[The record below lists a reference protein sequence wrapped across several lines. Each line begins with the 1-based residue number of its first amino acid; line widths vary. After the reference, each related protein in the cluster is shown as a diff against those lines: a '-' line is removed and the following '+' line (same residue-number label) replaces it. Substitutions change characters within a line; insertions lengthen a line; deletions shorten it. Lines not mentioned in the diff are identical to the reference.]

1 MTYSIKNPDPH
12 PLGPKIIFSYG
23 MTKCGSTLAF
33 ELARTGLELAG
44 YPQPHLN
51 IDGLKG
57 DAKINFAAHLSP
69 NQTRGL
75 WNAVKSI
82 GHPILIKTHTRP
94 DPCVIELFSNGNAMA
109 HATYRDPRD
118 MALSMIDHGAR
129 NRELGKTT
137 FTEITGLKSARTNI
151 NSQIDSLT
159 QWLIRTNCLPL
170 FFDDLAFDMEQT
182 TRQIMAHLHL
192 EIGPA
197 RVAAFVQNRRFT
209 QRNKGVRRRFREEMT
224 LLERQKFRHYYAPLF
239 KHLIKPRK
247 SIPITG
253 EPIFQMGRILS
264 KLMPDKAFKSIYDV
278 TNTSKGNCDERV
290 IIKKGL
296 FEKQRL

>member
-1 MTYSIKNPDPH
+1 MSKPIENPAPH
-12 PLGPKIIFSYG
+12 PLGPQIIFSYG

-51 IDGLKG
+51 IGGLKG

-69 NQTRGL
+69 NETKVI
-75 WNAVKSI
+75 WNAVQCI
-82 GHPILIKTHTRP
+82 GHPIIIKTHTRP
-94 DPCVIELFSNGNAMA
+94 DPSVIDLFDAGRAMA

-129 NRELGKTT
+129 NREQGKTA
-137 FTEITGLKSARTNI
+137 FTEITDLKSARTNI

-159 QWLIRTNCLPL
+159 QWLIRPNCLPL

-182 TRQIMAHLHL
+182 TRQILAHLHL
-192 EIGPA
+192 EIEPA
-197 RVAAFVQNRRFT
+197 RVTSFVQNRRFT
-209 QRNKGVRRRFREEMT
+209 QKNKGVRRRFRDEMT
-224 LLERQKFRHYYAPLF
+224 LIERQSFRHHYALLF
-239 KHLIKPRK
+239 KRLIRPRK

-253 EPIFQMGRILS
+253 VPIF
-264 KLMPDKAFKSIYDV
+264 PDG
-278 TNTSKGNCDERV
+278 T
-290 IIKKGL
+290 
-296 FEKQRL
+296 RLI